1 MAKRVI
7 VTGASGGIGRAIA
20 LQCAADGH
28 ALLLIARREHLLE
41 ELARECL
48 SAGAKQVSYEAFD
61 IANVASAA
69 PVYREV
75 ENLGDGELVLVN
87 NAGFAAFGSFHEM
100 SLGDGIAQIEVNL
113 IGAMAACHSVIPM
126 MLNGDGGK
134 IFNIG
139 SIATRFDFSGAVAY
153 TTSKYGLMGLSRSI
167 NKEYREQGVTATH
180 VVFGATDSDLWGD
193 STEPP
198 RADMLT
204 CDSAAAEVAALI
216 GRDSASVIEE
226 IVVTPPKGI
235 V

>member
-7 VTGASGGIGRAIA
+7 ITGASAGIGRAIA
-20 LQCAADGH
+20 LRCAADGH
-28 ALLLIARREHLLE
+28 ALLLISRREHLLE

-48 SAGAKQVSYEAFD
+48 SMGASLVSYEAFD
-61 IANVASAA
+61 VANVASASQ
-69 PVYREV
+69 VYGGADS
-75 ENLGDGELVLVN
+75 LGDGELVLVN
-87 NAGFAAFGSFHEM
+87 NAGAAGFGSFHES
-100 SLGDGIAQIEVNL
+100 SLGDAIAQVEVNL

-126 MLNGDGGK
+126 MLSGGGGR
-134 IFNIG
+134 IVNIG
-139 SIATRFDFSGAVAY
+139 SIATRFDFPGAVAY

-167 NKEYREQGVTATH
+167 NREYREQGVTATH
-180 VVFGATDSDLWGD
+180 MVFGATDSDLWGD

-204 CDSAAAEVAALI
+204 CECAAEEISLLI
-216 GRDSASVIEE
+216 SRDSGSVVEE